1 MIAQGYRRFAV
12 RALCLRRVTAAPAI
26 SVDRLVAERD
36 GRRVLEEISFDVAPG
51 EIVGLLGPN
60 GAGKTTTLGV
70 LSTLLPFRDGEVRIA
85 GRDLRT
91 EKRAVRAAIGRVPQE
106 IAVYPTLSARENTV
120 FFARLAGLR
129 AGAARRAAIAALA
142 EVGLEQRAD
151 DAASTY
157 SGGMQRRLNLACW
170 LLGEPQVVLL
180 DEPTVGVDPQSLER
194 IVAALRAHAARGA
207 ALLYSTHHMKEA
219 EQLCDRV
226 VLIDHGRVIAL
237 GTPREIVVQVGL
249 GPSADVVTERPLPAG
264 WLDGLA
270 GARVLETRDD
280 DGDDDSGS
288 LQRVAIARLELAAR
302 VLERAEKHGAVR
314 EFHVQRPSLHDAF
327 LALTGRAIRD

>member
-1 MIAQGYRRFAV
+1 
-12 RALCLRRVTAAPAI
+12 
-26 SVDRLVAERD
+26 
-36 GRRVLEEISFDVAPG
+36 
-51 EIVGLLGPN
+51 
-60 GAGKTTTLGV
+60 
-70 LSTLLPFRDGEVRIA
+70 
-85 GRDLRT
+85 
-91 EKRAVRAAIGRVPQE
+91 
-106 IAVYPTLSARENTV
+106 
-120 FFARLAGLR
+120 
-129 AGAARRAAIAALA
+129 
-142 EVGLEQRAD
+142 
-151 DAASTY
+151 
-157 SGGMQRRLNLACW
+157 
-170 LLGEPQVVLL
+170 
-180 DEPTVGVDPQSLER
+180 
-194 IVAALRAHAARGA
+194 
-207 ALLYSTHHMKEA
+207 MKEA

-288 LQRVAIARLELAAR
+288 LQRVAIVQLELAAR

>member
-1 MIAQGYRRFAV
+1 MLAQGYRRIAA
-12 RALCLRRVTAAPAI
+12 RALCLRRVTASPAI
-26 SVDRLVAERD
+26 SVSRLVADRER
-36 GRRVLEEISFDVAPG
+36 RPVLEEISFDVAPG

-70 LSTLLPFRDGEVRIA
+70 LSTLLPYRTGEVRIA
-85 GRDLRT
+85 GHDLRT

-106 IAVYPTLSARENTV
+106 IAVYPRLSARENAV
-120 FFARLAGLR
+120 FFARLSGLR
-129 AGAARRAAIAALA
+129 GAAARRAAAGAL
-142 EVGLEQRAD
+142 EQVGLAQRAD
-151 DAASTY
+151 EAASTY
-157 SGGMQRRLNLACW
+157 SGGMQRRLNLACG
-170 LLGEPQVVLL
+170 LLGTPQVVLL

-194 IVAALRAHAARGA
+194 IGAALRAHAARGA

-237 GTPREIVVQVGL
+237 GTPREIVARLGL
-249 GPSADVVTERPLPAG
+249 GLSADVVTEAPLPEG
-264 WLDGLA
+264 WLDGLD
-270 GARVLETRDD
+270 GARVLEAHEG
-280 DGDDDSGS
+280 GDDDAGWVVRVS
-288 LQRVAIARLELAAR
+288 LAEHGLAAR
-302 VLERAEKHGAVR
+302 VLQRAETHGAVR